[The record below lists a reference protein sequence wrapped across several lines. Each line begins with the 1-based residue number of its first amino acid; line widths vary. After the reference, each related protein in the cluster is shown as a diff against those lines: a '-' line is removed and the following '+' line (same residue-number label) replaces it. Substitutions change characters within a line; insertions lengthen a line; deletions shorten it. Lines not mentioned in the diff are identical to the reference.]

1 MILQGGFTDAYVTVM
16 TCSSSHAVLTWLLRG
31 IRINIWDPSIIH
43 KKKRCDPLTCGYH
56 KSFSLTFPY
65 SSYLF
70 LLSFSLAFLYPF
82 GCLQG
87 VGAGVTA
94 TVGRRVLERR
104 RRAEGRELERQWWAK
119 GRGPKR
125 QRQRED
131 GGRSG
136 GGGRKGGRRSSSG
149 GVVAALLQN
158 IK

>member
-70 LLSFSLAFLYPF
+70 LLSFSLAFLTLR
-82 GCLQG
+82 CLR
-87 VGAGVTA
+87 VGAGVDA
-94 TVGRRVLERR
+94 WVGRVLELSGSGSW
-104 RRAEGRELERQWWAK
+104 AAWWAK
-119 GRGPKR
+119 GEDQ
-125 QRQRED
+125 QRQQGGKREAVAE
-131 GGRSG
+131 GGAAA
-136 GGGRKGGRRSSSG
+136 G